1 MLKKK
6 SQKKNIKS
14 EKVYST
20 VIQQFVQFYKHC
32 HINYSKNSRVT
43 MVITASGKV
52 SPKLFKL
59 SSHVCKLKGYYL
71 HICPY

>member
-6 SQKKNIKS
+6 SQKETS
-14 EKVYST
+14 KVKRS
-20 VIQQFVQFYKHC
+20 QQFVQFYKHC
-32 HINYSKNSRVT
+32 HINYSKNSRGT

-59 SSHVCKLKGYYL
+59 SSHACKLKGYYL